1 MNRSEY
7 LSSIEEHLYQG
18 EVLGEAVFA
27 RFAARESDPMRRY
40 KWESLLQL
48 ESETKVRLRPFL
60 ARLGL
65 SISDADVKDRA
76 DGFAQNYS
84 TTPWADQMKTLIEVT
99 DFFLG
104 KFREVAAFAPEG
116 DRSITQS
123 MIAHEQA
130 IQDFAKLELAG
141 NARSS
146 IDAVVAQLKFPLT
159 LPS

>member
-1 MNRSEY
+1 
-7 LSSIEEHLYQG
+7 
-18 EVLGEAVFA
+18 
-27 RFAARESDPMRRY
+27 
-40 KWESLLQL
+40 
-48 ESETKVRLRPFL
+48 
-60 ARLGL
+60 
-65 SISDADVKDRA
+65 
-76 DGFAQNYS
+76 
-84 TTPWADQMKTLIEVT
+84 MKTLIEVS